1 MACKHGHFEIMEILT
16 KIENIDLNLADS
28 YSVTPLH
35 YTTEFGF
42 EVRNKKKINQ
52 SFFFK
57 SYSTKSTKFFK
68 SLIKKFIHENVS
80 ESVKTF

>member
-42 EVRNKKKINQ
+42 EVRNKKKNQ
-52 SFFFK
+52 SFF
-57 SYSTKSTKFFK
+57 
-68 SLIKKFIHENVS
+68 L
-80 ESVKTF
+80 TF